1 MKIAPSLLS
10 GDCSRL
16 GEELHRVA
24 VAGADLIHLDV
35 MDGHFVPLFSF
46 GPPVIKKLPRV
57 PGVEMDVHLMISN
70 PENQIEAFIKSAP
83 DRIIVHEETAVH
95 LHNILKKIRD
105 SGIKPGVGLLPST
118 PLEKMDWVIEDIDV
132 ALILTVNPG
141 LSTSLI
147 HSIIP
152 KIEKLKERI
161 IKLGLDVEIEVD
173 GGINRD
179 NIRRL
184 SDAGMDIA
192 VAGGAVFGEKDYA
205 KAISSLKTASGQGQ

>member
-10 GDCSRL
+10 ADCSRL

-24 VAGADLIHLDV
+24 EAGADLIHLDV

-46 GPPVIKKLPRV
+46 GPPVIKNLPRV

-70 PENQIEAFIKSAP
+70 PENQIEAFIKSEP
-83 DRIIVHEETAVH
+83 DRIIIHDETVVH
-95 LHNILKKIRD
+95 LHKILKKIRD

-173 GGINRD
+173 GGINMD
-179 NIRRL
+179 NIRQL

-192 VAGGAVFGEKDYA
+192 VAGGAVFGNKDYA
-205 KAISSLKTASGQGQ
+205 KAISYLKTASGQGQ

>member
-70 PENQIEAFIKSAP
+70 TENQIEAFIKSAP
-83 DRIIVHEETAVH
+83 DRIIVHDETSVH
-95 LHNILKKIRD
+95 LNYILKKIRD

-141 LSTSLI
+141 LSSSLI

-179 NIRRL
+179 NIRSL

>member
-10 GDCSRL
+10 GDCSQF

-24 VAGADLIHLDV
+24 LAGADLIHLDV

-70 PENQIEAFIKSAP
+70 PDNQIEAFIKSAP
-83 DRIIVHEETAVH
+83 DRIIIHEETSVH
-95 LHNILKKIRD
+95 LHNTLKKIRD

-118 PLEKMDWVIEDIDV
+118 PLDKMDWVIEDIDV
-132 ALILTVNPG
+132 VLILTVNPG

-147 HSIIP
+147 PSMIP

-205 KAISSLKTASGQGQ
+205 KAIASLKTASG